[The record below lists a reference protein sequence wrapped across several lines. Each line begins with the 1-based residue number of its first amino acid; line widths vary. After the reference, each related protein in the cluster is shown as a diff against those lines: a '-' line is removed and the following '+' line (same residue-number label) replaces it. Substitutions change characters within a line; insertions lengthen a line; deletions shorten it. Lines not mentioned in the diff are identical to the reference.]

1 MSTFIGE
8 TLYAI
13 LLAVVG
19 LVLFAHLIGKV
30 QVLSSML
37 YAMRNRILVLLLICS
52 NFSVHIPLG
61 SVCVFLLMCDST
73 Y

>member
-1 MSTFIGE
+1 MFLTCCFGTHFFYSCYGQTLTVSTFIGE

-30 QVLSSML
+30 QVLHLCYMQ
-37 YAMRNRILVLLLICS
+37 YEE
-52 NFSVHIPLG
+52 
-61 SVCVFLLMCDST
+61 
-73 Y
+73 

>member
-1 MSTFIGE
+1 MLFWYPFFFYSCYGQTLNVSTFIGE

-37 YAMRNRILVLLLICS
+37 YAMGIES
-52 NFSVHIPLG
+52 
-61 SVCVFLLMCDST
+61 
-73 Y
+73 